1 MRYRF
6 GIDIDGTVTSPT
18 SLIPHINKQ
27 FNSEL
32 TLDDIKEYD
41 LTSALPHL
49 EPGEFYSWFREAEST
64 IYASSP
70 VSENAK
76 SILNQWKEQYELF
89 YISARG
95 ENVMDITFEW
105 FKKHAIAFDHIELIG
120 THKKIETAKRH
131 NVDLFFE
138 DKHDN
143 AVEISEELDI
153 PVILFNTPY
162 NQDPV
167 PNKVIRVY
175 NWLEAEQWVDKE
187 FGVQS
192 ALTTQ
197 NK

>member
-6 GIDIDGTVTSPT
+6 GIDIDGTVTCPT
-18 SLIPHINKQ
+18 SLIPHINEA
-27 FNSEL
+27 FNSQL

-49 EPGEFYSWFREAEST
+49 EPGEFYTWFRGSESK

-76 SILNQWKEQYELF
+76 NILNDWKNRYELY

-95 ENVMDITFEW
+95 QEVRDVTFDW
-105 FKKHAIAFDHIELIG
+105 FAKHSIAYDHIELIG
-120 THKKIETAKRH
+120 THKKIQAAKTH
-131 NVDLFFE
+131 KVDLFFE

-153 PVILFNTPY
+153 PVLLFDTPY
-162 NQDPV
+162 NRLPI
-167 PNKVIRVY
+167 PKNVIRVY
-175 NWLEAEQWVDKE
+175 NWLEADE
-187 FGVQS
+187 FVKREFS
-192 ALTTQ
+192 SVKA
-197 NK
+197 

>member
-27 FNSEL
+27 FKSEL

-49 EPGEFYSWFREAEST
+49 EPGEFYSWFREAESM

-95 ENVMDITFEW
+95 ENVSDITLEW
-105 FKKHAIAFDHIELIG
+105 FKKHAIAYDHIELIG
-120 THKKIETAKRH
+120 THNKVETARRH

-153 PVILFNTPY
+153 PVLLFDTPY
-162 NQDPV
+162 NREPI
-167 PNKVIRVY
+167 PKNVIRVY
-175 NWLEAEQWVDKE
+175 NWLEAEHFVKNE
-187 FGVQS
+187 FS
-192 ALTTQ
+192 LEEIKT
-197 NK
+197 K

>member
-49 EPGEFYSWFREAEST
+49 EPGEFYSWFREAESA

-70 VSENAK
+70 VSEYAK
-76 SILNQWKEQYELF
+76 NILDQWKEQYELF

-95 ENVMDITFEW
+95 NNVSDITLEW
-105 FKKHAIAFDHIELIG
+105 FQKHAIAYDHIELIG
-120 THKKIETAKRH
+120 THKKIEAAKRH

-167 PNKVIRVY
+167 PEKVIRVY
-175 NWLEAEQWVDKE
+175 DWLEAEKWVNNE
-187 FGVQS
+187 FGVQN
-192 ALTTQ
+192 ALTSQ

>member
-49 EPGEFYSWFREAEST
+49 EPGEFYSWFREAESA

-76 SILNQWKEQYELF
+76 NILNQWKERYELF

-95 ENVMDITFEW
+95 ENVSDITLEW
-105 FKKHAIAFDHIELIG
+105 FKKHAIAYDHIELIG
-120 THKKIETAKRH
+120 SHNKIETAKKH
-131 NVDLFFE
+131 SVHLFFE

-143 AVEISEELDI
+143 AVDISEELDI
-153 PVILFNTPY
+153 PVILFDTPY
-162 NQDPV
+162 NRLPV
-167 PNKVIRVY
+167 PKNVIRVY
-175 NWLEAEQWVDKE
+175 NWLEAEE
-187 FGVQS
+187 FVS
-192 ALTTQ
+192 NEFALEELKT
-197 NK
+197 K

>member
-18 SLIPHINKQ
+18 SLIPHINEA
-27 FNSEL
+27 FNSTL

-41 LTSALPHL
+41 LTAALPHL
-49 EPGEFYSWFREAEST
+49 PQGEFYNWFRDSEAK
-64 IYASSP
+64 IYAASP

-76 SILNQWKEQYELF
+76 NILDKWKDQYELYF
-89 YISARG
+89 ISARG
-95 ENVMDITFEW
+95 ENVRDITIDW
-105 FKKHAIAFDHIELIG
+105 FAEHAIAYDHIELIG

-153 PVILFNTPY
+153 PVLLFDTPY
-162 NQDPV
+162 NREPI
-167 PNKVIRVY
+167 PENVIRVY
-175 NWLEAEQWVDKE
+175 NWLEAEQWVKNE
-187 FGVQS
+187 F
-192 ALTTQ
+192 ALQ
-197 NK
+197 NALNGK